1 MKTEMNMK
9 ERVQMVKAMEFIARQ
24 VNDEGIFMGWLTL
37 GVADGDIP
45 YGDLDYRGTGD
56 EVDEE
61 LEYYCEDAVF
71 ADLMDT
77 FVRTMKRV
85 AQTDTGLYCDGVVSK
100 NMLT

>member
-24 VNDEGIFMGWLTL
+24 LNDENIFMGWLSI

-45 YGDLDYRGTGD
+45 YGDLDYRGNGD
-56 EVDEE
+56 EVDEG
-61 LEYYCEDAVF
+61 LEYYCEDAHF

-77 FVRTMKRV
+77 FLRLMKR
-85 AQTDTGLYCDGVVSK
+85 AAANDSGLYCDGVVSK